1 MSPGKGRATSITVA
15 LDPNL
20 EARLR
25 ARVDAGEF
33 ESLDAAVEEATR
45 EFVLLE
51 PPLDELRAKIDAGT
65 AELERGEG
73 IELDIDDLKRIGR
86 QRLRERSNQSAAA
99 GFNSLSSTG

>member
-1 MSPGKGRATSITVA
+1 MSITVT

-33 ESLDAAVEEATR
+33 ESLDAAVEEAIR

-51 PPLDELRAKIDAGT
+51 PPLDELRAKIHAGI

-73 IELDIDDLKRIGR
+73 IELDIDDLKRMGR
-86 QRLRERSNQSAAA
+86 QRLRDRSK
-99 GFNSLSSTG
+99 